1 MKNNLIKTKDV
12 VKKILLVFLIMLTAF
27 MAVSM
32 PTSFISYADDNSGN
46 SLDTTDPLTDLRSDS
61 EFNILDYPFN
71 KNGALELKFF
81 NEYCYSFYTEM
92 QDNFALYVYMYN
104 PQALEILDSPLN
116 KIQMAVGYDAK
127 GNPNDYEK
135 FELKL
140 CSFSSEYDYYRL
152 FYKFKVVDHLTNG
165 LSIYDRLNSNERRY
179 DVSGVELVTP
189 NALNATDKGVSKTYY
204 YTGYAKGYGPN
215 FEAPEST
222 LKQRVEKL
230 DTVELNVQHTF
241 WRSETSN
248 TGANYQNQLD
258 TVYFTVPNKF
268 LEDYGKLQRIK
279 AEWYEYKTK
288 DIIVTSN
295 KDFYNAVWPYVGTP
309 VGRTHYVP
317 DGMEPFKMDQDDS
330 IGFGLLENDR
340 KENPTDAMVIIGPG
354 LPYIA
359 DWIWNDDNPDFS
371 YEVQDTLYY
380 LLPTADWKPIGEYDP
395 YGDMNNV
402 GDGTKDAL
410 LNYILRYDKSYTNG
424 KLPIKNGT
432 ISADLFES
440 DIDDYRKIDNENGK
454 IQQGY
459 SYYDF
464 DASVDILEWKSYK
477 PGEQS
482 YRENVKMFGFWNYLF
497 GKTYVNNEDFSNVSP
512 ILLLED
518 ESTVSGLPIDIS
530 KRLHVNINDADKI
543 RDLYYEAQEK
553 DETVV
558 LFRFALTDYYSAPL
572 IIDHFDSAYIK
583 DQAYRAVQS
592 VFFDFDI
599 IQLTFQK
606 EEVLNIV
613 PVISNPIDIV
623 NNPTPPTDLKDR
635 SILEI
640 ILAWTIT
647 IVSIILGV
655 VLGCYVYKLIV
666 QIYSGNAHIVV
677 KILMTIPIAAVVI
690 AICFWVIPWVV
701 RLVLSLG
708 GL

>member
-1 MKNNLIKTKDV
+1 MKNNLMKTKDV
-12 VKKILLVFLIMLTAF
+12 VKKILLIFLIVLTAL

-32 PTSFISYADDNSGN
+32 PTSFISYADDNVGN

-61 EFNILDYPFN
+61 EFNILDYPFY

-92 QDNFALYVYMYN
+92 QENFALYVYIYN

-179 DVSGVELVTP
+179 DVSGIELVTP

-215 FEAPEST
+215 FEAQEST
-222 LKQRVEKL
+222 LKQRIEQL
-230 DTVELNVQHTF
+230 NTVELNVQHTF

-248 TGANYQNQLD
+248 TGVNYQNQLD
-258 TVYFTVPNKF
+258 TVYFTVPNKL
-268 LEDYGKLQRIK
+268 LEEYGKLQRIK

-309 VGRTHYVP
+309 VGEIVNHLFSP
-317 DGMEPFKMDQDDS
+317 PSMKQDNS
-330 IGFGLLENDR
+330 IGYGLQENYY
-340 KENPTDAMVIIGPG
+340 ENSLSYPT
-354 LPYIA
+354 A
-359 DWIWNDDNPDFS
+359 DWLWNDDNARS
-371 YEVQDTLYY
+371 NNCNQILYY
-380 LLPTADWKPIGEYDP
+380 LLPTVDWKPVGEYDP
-395 YGDMNNV
+395 YGDTNNV
-402 GDGTKDAL
+402 GDGTKNAL
-410 LNYILRYDKSYTNG
+410 LNYILRYDKSYENG

-440 DIDDYRKIDNENGK
+440 DIDDYRKIDNEHGK

-464 DASVDILEWKSYK
+464 DASIDILEWKSYK
-477 PGEQS
+477 PGEHGFE
-482 YRENVKMFGFWNYLF
+482 ENWQMFNLWVAIF
-497 GKTYVNNEDFSNVSP
+497 GGANIVEDGAKDISP

-543 RDLYYEAQEK
+543 KDLYYEAQK
-553 DETVV
+553 NDETVV

-572 IIDHFDSAYIK
+572 LVDKFGPIVDVGTHG
-583 DQAYRAVQS
+583 QAYRAVQS

-606 EEVLNIV
+606 EEVLTVV
-613 PVISNPIDIV
+613 PVVSNPIDIV
-623 NNPTPPTDLKDR
+623 NNPTPPTDLRGR
-635 SILEI
+635 SIFEI

-647 IVSIILGV
+647 ILASVLGIV
-655 VLGCYVYKLIV
+655 FGCYVYKLIV
-666 QIYSGNAHIVV
+666 QIYSGSSHIVA
-677 KILMTIPIAAVVI
+677 KILMTIPIVAVVL
-690 AICFWVIPWVV
+690 AICIWVIPWVV